1 MSSFAQPGDTRSGR
15 DGAILAIK
23 LAHSVIFWILSACV
37 LAIVEGAVRGRATAW
52 TWWAVGLV
60 AAESV
65 VLAAFRGRCPLTVL
79 AERLGAEHGAVTDIF
94 LPKWAAD
101 RIFPVCGT
109 TFVAALAV
117 LLFRVLS

>member
-1 MSSFAQPGDTRSGR
+1 MPR
-15 DGAILAIK
+15 AIFAIK

-37 LAIVEGAVRGRATAW
+37 LLIVEGAIAGRATQW

-60 AAESV
+60 ALESV
-65 VLAAFRGRCPLTVL
+65 VLAAFRWTCPLTVL
-79 AERLGAEHGAVTDIF
+79 AERLGAQRGAVTDIF

-109 TFVAALAV
+109 TFVVALGV
-117 LLFRVLS
+117 LLVRVFA

>member
-1 MSSFAQPGDTRSGR
+1 MPR
-15 DGAILAIK
+15 AILAIK

-37 LAIVEGAVRGRATAW
+37 LAIVEGAVAGRATAW

-65 VLAAFRGRCPLTVL
+65 VLAAFRWTCPLTVL
-79 AERLGAEHGAVTDIF
+79 AERLGAERGSVTDIF

-109 TFVAALAV
+109 TFVVALAV
-117 LLFRVLS
+117 LLARVLA